1 MRQYSLLHINA
12 FTTSLFGG
20 NPAGVVLD
28 AAGLKVNEMQSIARE
43 MNLSETA
50 FILPPSTKRADLR
63 IRWFTPKV
71 EVALCGHATIAS
83 FHALAET
90 GLPAAAGLFG
100 MQRNG
105 TYFFRVQTKSGILRT
120 VVEKSSSSTTIEL
133 QLPVPRFSHVKK
145 LSPRFLSA
153 LGVTPTHLHQ
163 QLPIVKDSCLY
174 VPLKK
179 LSILKSL
186 EPDFIELAKCSDEM
200 GVLGV
205 ALFSTETID
214 KGSTFHS
221 RFFGPSV
228 GINEDPVTGSTNGPI
243 GAYLLLYAQTNGV
256 ALRSTGDPDGRIEY
270 IGEQGDIIGR
280 KGRVKIRIKIK
291 KWKIETLAIA
301 GEAKTF
307 YSSIIQL

>member
-1 MRQYSLLHINA
+1 MKQYPLYHINA

-90 GLPAAAGLFG
+90 GLPAAASLFG

-120 VVEKSSSSTTIEL
+120 VVEKSSSGTTVEL
-133 QLPVPRFSHVKK
+133 QIPLPRFSRLKK
-145 LSPRFLSA
+145 LSPRFLPA
-153 LGVTPTHLHQ
+153 LGVRSSHLYP
-163 QLPIVKDSCLY
+163 QLPIVKDSSLY

-179 LSILKSL
+179 LSILKNL
-186 EPDFIELAKCSDEM
+186 EPDFDELAKCSDEM

-205 ALFSTETID
+205 ALFSIETID
-214 KGSTFHS
+214 KKSTFHS

-243 GAYLLLYAQTNGV
+243 GAYLLQYAQPIGI

-280 KGRVKIRIKIK
+280 KGRVKIRINSKNN
-291 KWKIETLAIA
+291 KIETLAIA

-307 YSSIIQL
+307 YSSVIQL